1 MFSIQPTYRFVIV
14 VLILILIAIVHLIF
28 EIVKF
33 VEAKEKILIQVL
45 LEGSYR
51 KNIPSFNKVL
61 VYLISLPSYSGK
73 VLKCISELK

>member
-14 VLILILIAIVHLIF
+14 VLILIAIVHLIF

-51 KNIPSFNKVL
+51 KNTPSFNKVL

-73 VLKCISELK
+73 VWKCISELK

>member
-14 VLILILIAIVHLIF
+14 VLILIAIVHLIF

-51 KNIPSFNKVL
+51 KNISSCNKVL
-61 VYLISLPSYSGK
+61 VYLIFLPRYSGK

>member
-33 VEAKEKILIQVL
+33 VEAKEKIIIQVL
-45 LEGSYR
+45 LEDSYR

-61 VYLISLPSYSGK
+61 AYLIFLP
-73 VLKCISELK
+73 